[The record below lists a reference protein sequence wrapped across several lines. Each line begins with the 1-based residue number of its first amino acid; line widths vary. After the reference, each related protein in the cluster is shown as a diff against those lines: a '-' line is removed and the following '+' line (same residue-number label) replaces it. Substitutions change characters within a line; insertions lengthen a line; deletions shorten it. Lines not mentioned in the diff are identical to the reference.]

1 MDLMTL
7 AIAETS
13 KDKYAIIAVD
23 TESLRFYV
31 VDGLGKEQIVSANN
45 DFYWDIGAVTRITN
59 PQIQGDKIW
68 LKGQYC
74 EMIKPFDRNAF
85 KKMLKGLSAEKSDF
99 FENKKKPFDVV
110 RFHKVVR
117 IWSDISS
124 WQKKRNTT
132 LQEVCE
138 DATVPPPKRNHR
150 LEAYV
155 WAKKSSGRIVD
166 DYGVDDP
173 SGDYAVIELL
183 NKDFRWVQYWDWIES
198 TDGDKEDK
206 RKKYMGMLNAQ
217 RFEKFFVMYRFYPK
231 SGKEVEWIGGV
242 HVL

>member
-31 VDGLGKEQIVSANN
+31 VDGLEKEQIVSANN
-45 DFYWDIGAVTRITN
+45 DFYWDIGAVTRISN
-59 PQIQGDKIW
+59 PQIKGDKIW

-74 EMIKPFDRNAF
+74 EMVKPFDRNAF
-85 KKMLKGLSAEKSDF
+85 KKMLKGLSTEKSDF
-99 FENKKKPFDVV
+99 FENKKKPIDVV

-117 IWSDISS
+117 IWSDKGWRPTTSYIGG
-124 WQKKRNTT
+124 QMKRS
-132 LQEVCE
+132 
-138 DATVPPPKRNHR
+138 HR

-155 WAKKSSGRIVD
+155 WAKKSKGRKVD

-173 SGDYAVIELL
+173 SGDYAAIEIL
-183 NKDFRWVQYWDWIES
+183 NKDFRWVQYWNWIES

-206 RKKYMGMLNAQ
+206 RKKYMGMLNAP
-217 RFEKFFVMYRFYPK
+217 RFDKFFVMYRFYPK